1 MLTHHDYEDPGKPH
15 FRATMSGCFKTVVD
29 FFPLVGALY
38 RRSTFVS
45 FFPSLAVASD
55 GWKQARIVIGVGEH
69 ASAIGRVR
77 ARRIAG
83 ADALLH
89 KRTAVLAPFPAAVV
103 AIIFHGQTLLANG
116 YAMRRNREGVLVLLV
131 SGLALVEVDEREGAL
146 GFEISVKGKGI
157 VRGIEKYPFEA
168 PVRIVLFKLLEAHD
182 QGDRVMTGGRS
193 ESRVEWWR

>member
-1 MLTHHDYEDPGKPH
+1 MLTHHDSEDPGKPH
-15 FRATMSGCFKTVVD
+15 FRATMSGRLKTVVD

-55 GWKQARIVIGVGEH
+55 GWKQARIVLGVGVH

-146 GFEISVKGKGI
+146 GFEISVKGKS
-157 VRGIEKYPFEA
+157 IEKYPFEA